1 MAKRAENGKK
11 EKAMNVLEGFAPTD
25 IGVVRKKRQRSSCES
40 RALFEAFLA
49 SGEECLSKPM
59 PDDELKRMSYN
70 LRAYRRIHSDEFAN
84 IGIAARNGALILFKQ
99 VG

>member
-1 MAKRAENGKK
+1 MAKQATRKKKGKK
-11 EKAMNVLEGFAPTD
+11 SNALAGFAPAD

-40 RALFEAFLA
+40 RELLDAFLE

-59 PDDELKRMSYN
+59 SDDELKRMSYN

-84 IGIAARNGALILFKQ
+84 VGIAARNGALILFKRI
-99 VG
+99 G